1 MPISQHDDD
10 NMDDGDADADDNNG
24 DNEYEMTMM
33 MSHRWWWMMIDAFPS
48 QYAVPAIFDWSGPH
62 QNTLILSRLRLAFV
76 LDIQY
81 IHNLVQAFC

>member
-1 MPISQHDDD
+1 MPISQYDDD
-10 NMDDGDADADDNNG
+10 NMDIGDADADDNNG
-24 DNEYEMTMM
+24 DNEYEMTMMMM

-76 LDIQY
+76 LDI
-81 IHNLVQAFC
+81 